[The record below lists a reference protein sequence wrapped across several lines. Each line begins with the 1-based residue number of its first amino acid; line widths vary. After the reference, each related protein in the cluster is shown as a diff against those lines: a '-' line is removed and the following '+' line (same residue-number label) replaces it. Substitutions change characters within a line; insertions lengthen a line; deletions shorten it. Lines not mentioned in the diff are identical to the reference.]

1 MSNHP
6 RVILTAN
13 KTGGFVIWVQRFPLD
28 MESLRKVQ
36 GLDLSILEDCP
47 LSTQSAALSRYI
59 QASIY
64 SGVGQ
69 DGSSSVSI
77 SPLI

>member
-1 MSNHP
+1 MNNHP

-13 KTGGFVIWVQRFPLD
+13 ETGGFVTWVQRFPLD
-28 MESLRKVQ
+28 MESLRKVV

-47 LSTQSAALSRYI
+47 LPTQSVALSRYI

-64 SGVGQ
+64 SGAGR
-69 DGSSSVSI
+69 DDSSSVSI
-77 SPLI
+77 SL